1 MEPLI
6 HLVMIML
13 VVVFLL
19 RHSFNNI
26 WANLIVASLS
36 AISMI
41 AVQPVLLNTSK
52 TDISAI
58 LSNHEV
64 LTNISLLISLEMAL
78 LVFWCFLGFAKSQSR
93 LAKILKWY
101 PCFFILP
108 ILWYAQAQAIF
119 FSPGIEFRQIAY
131 ISAAFALT
139 ILTAGPYLLRLLIP
153 ESEIRKELLFIIS
166 IIALLLTSIAPAQGT
181 PLFPQ
186 TLEPGWVSLL
196 TLVAVSAILAIIGY
210 LCKRFDIRLR
220 DIIQKILLMHKTKT
234 QSKIIR
240 KP

>member
-1 MEPLI
+1 
-6 HLVMIML
+6 ML

-26 WANLIVASLS
+26 WGNLIVASLS

-41 AVQPVLLNTSK
+41 AVQPVLLDTSK
-52 TDISAI
+52 ADISAM
-58 LSNHEV
+58 LSNHEA
-64 LTNISLLISLEMAL
+64 LTGISLLISLEMAL

-93 LAKILKWY
+93 LAKILKWH
-101 PCFFILP
+101 PCLFILP
-108 ILWYAQAQAIF
+108 IIWYVQAQAIF
-119 FSPGIEFRQIAY
+119 FFPGIEFRLIAF
-131 ISAAFALT
+131 ISAAFALI
-139 ILTAGPYLLRLLIP
+139 ILTAGPYMLRLLIP
-153 ESEIRKELLFIIS
+153 ESDIRKELLFIIS

-186 TLEPGWVSLL
+186 TLNPEWGGLL
-196 TLVAVSAILAIIGY
+196 TLLALSAILALFGY
-210 LCKRFDIRLR
+210 LCNRFDLKLL
-220 DIIQKILLMHKTKT
+220 DITQKLSLMRKEKL